1 MELGL
6 DLDVEWGYGKDLP
19 MDRWWAMGGPSFL
32 VGSDA
37 QSILAPNFMAARLGL
52 PVRMEGPFGLAMQVI
67 PRYDYCRIAKD
78 PSDLFR
84 GIRAQGTGLVLRTML
99 AKFYVELAYG
109 FLKVHE
115 PGSGWGKAS
124 GSFNA
129 LIGTKPFDLWTK
141 R

>member
-1 MELGL
+1 
-6 DLDVEWGYGKDLP
+6 
-19 MDRWWAMGGPSFL
+19 MDRWWITGGPSFL

-52 PVRMEGPFGLAMQVI
+52 PVRLEGPFGLSMQVV
-67 PRYDYCRIAKD
+67 PRFDYARLAKD
-78 PSDLFR
+78 LADLFQ
-84 GIRAQGTGLVLRTML
+84 GSRAQGTGLVLRTMM

-109 FLKVHE
+109 FLKVYE
-115 PGSGWGKAS
+115 PGSGWGRTS

-129 LIGTKPFDLWTK
+129 LIGTRPFDLWSQ